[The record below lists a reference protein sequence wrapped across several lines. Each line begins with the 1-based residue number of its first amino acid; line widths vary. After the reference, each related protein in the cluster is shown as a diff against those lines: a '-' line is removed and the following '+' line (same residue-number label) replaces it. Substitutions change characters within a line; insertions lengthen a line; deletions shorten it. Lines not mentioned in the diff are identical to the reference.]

1 MISAGRHPSSLFLFF
16 KESEIQNGHF
26 PSRRKIGI
34 VGRLKPSAGVAAF
47 WTCGLVISIGA
58 FFLVSHLTACWQLTA
73 LPGVPPAY
81 CGATSVPVDS
91 DAPAAPVADI
101 STLSQAAPAIDYPQ
115 WDGASRLNI
124 AFFGLRGGDISG
136 EDCPA
141 CTDTIILLT
150 IDPVTKT
157 AGMLSLPRDLWVN
170 IPSYGYSRINT
181 AWTLG
186 EAAKL
191 PGGGPVL
198 AMKTV
203 SQFVGVPIQY
213 YVQVDFDTFISFIDM
228 LGGVEVVPEHKM
240 KLDPIGEGTDHFVL
254 QCCQLRHLNGKRA
267 LAYARCRD
275 AAQGCTDGDVGR
287 AKRQQQV
294 ILAVRDR
301 VFNPEEFARLMLQA
315 PTLYSMFSSG
325 IHTNMSLQDTMKLA
339 VLAKDIRPEDIRG
352 GVVDDNMVAPVT
364 VTLAGVPASVL
375 RPIPD
380 SIRVL
385 RDEIFTSAGPVGP
398 LAQGDPI
405 ALMRED
411 QARIRIV
418 NNTYATELDA
428 RTGNYLLAQGM
439 QVTERGASTG
449 AANQTVVVVYS
460 PKIYAL
466 RYLKDLFGL
475 GSSQIIVQLN
485 PAESVD
491 IEIRL
496 GADWVDR
503 LPPGY

>member
-1 MISAGRHPSSLFLFF
+1 M
-16 KESEIQNGHF
+16 
-26 PSRRKIGI
+26 
-34 VGRLKPSAGVAAF
+34 
-47 WTCGLVISIGA
+47 
-58 FFLVSHLTACWQLTA
+58 
-73 LPGVPPAY
+73 
-81 CGATSVPVDS
+81 
-91 DAPAAPVADI
+91 
-101 STLSQAAPAIDYPQ
+101 DYPH
-115 WDGASRLNI
+115 WDGGSRLNI

-141 CTDTIILLT
+141 CTDTIIVLT

-181 AWTLG
+181 AWTVG

-191 PGGGPVL
+191 PGGGPGL

-203 SQFVGVPIQY
+203 SQFIGVPIQY

-228 LGGVEVVPEHKM
+228 LGGIEVVPEHKM
-240 KLDPIGEGTDHFVL
+240 KLDPIGEGADHFVL
-254 QCCQLRHLNGKRA
+254 QCCQPRHLNGKRA

-275 AAQGCTDGDVGR
+275 AAQGCSDGDVGR

-315 PTLYSMFSSG
+315 PQLYSMFSSG
-325 IHTNMSLQDTMKLA
+325 IHTNMSSEDAMKLA
-339 VLAKDIRPEDIRG
+339 VLVKDIPSENIRQ
-352 GVVDDNMVAPVT
+352 GVIDDNMVAPVM

-380 SIRVL
+380 LIRVL
-385 RDEIFTSAGPVGP
+385 RDEIFTSDGPVGP
-398 LAQGDPI
+398 LAQGDPV
-405 ALMRED
+405 ALMQED
-411 QARIRIV
+411 QARVRIV
-418 NNTYATELDA
+418 NDSYVADLDA

-449 AANQTVVVVYS
+449 ATNQTVVVVYNS
-460 PKIYAL
+460 KVYAL
-466 RYLKDLFGL
+466 RYLTDIFGL
-475 GSSQIIVQLN
+475 ASNQIIVQPN

-496 GADWVDR
+496 GADWVNR
-503 LPPGY
+503 LPAGY